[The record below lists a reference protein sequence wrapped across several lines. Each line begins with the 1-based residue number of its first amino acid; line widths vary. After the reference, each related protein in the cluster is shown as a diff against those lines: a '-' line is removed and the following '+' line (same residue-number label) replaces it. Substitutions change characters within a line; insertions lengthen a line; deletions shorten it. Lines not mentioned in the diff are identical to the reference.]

1 MPSMDLLDWIDEYS
15 DPTTVW
21 FLKRLSAND
30 THASGG
36 HQAGPYI
43 PKRFLFAVFPS
54 VDRPHTENPDR
65 SFPLYVDSHSDTR
78 VGRAVWYNQGTRDE
92 TRITRLG
99 GAQSALL
106 DPESTGALA
115 VFVFP
120 DGQGSENSECHVWV
134 CDHETEADLVEE
146 RTGHVEPGEWRIWIP
161 GEAGQQR
168 LRLTDANASCWLDGN
183 DIPAPWLQEFPS
195 GEDIIRKTVELR
207 PLPGISVDRRL
218 LSRRECEFQVFRSVE
233 EATAMPLISDG
244 FSSMS
249 DFVALAQTILQRRRS
264 RAGRSLELHVRELFV
279 EERLREGHDFQYQP
293 ETELKKRP
301 DFLFPNE
308 QRYRDDAYPAERLM
322 MLAVKTTARD
332 RWRQVVTE
340 ADRVKIKHLLTVQ
353 RGVSENQFREMV
365 GAGVKLVVPSP
376 LIHQYPRSV
385 QPHLQTLESFIADVR
400 LLNIG

>member
-1 MPSMDLLDWIDEYS
+1 MPAMDLLDWIDEYS
-15 DPTTVW
+15 ELGAVW

-43 PKRFLFAVFPS
+43 PKRFMFAVFPS
-54 VDRPHTENPDR
+54 VDRPNSVNPDKAF
-65 SFPLYVDSHSDTR
+65 SLYVDSHSDSR
-78 VGRAVWYNQGTRDE
+78 VARAVWYNQGTRDE

-99 GAQSALL
+99 GVQSALL

-115 VFVFP
+115 VFAFP
-120 DGQGSENSECHVWV
+120 KGQGSENSECHVWV

-146 RTGHVEPGEWRIWIP
+146 RTGYVEPGDWRAWIP
-161 GEAGQQR
+161 GETGQQR
-168 LRLTDANASCWLDGN
+168 LSLIDANASCWLDREE
-183 DIPAPWLQEFPS
+183 IPVPWLREFPS
-195 GEDIIRKTVELR
+195 GAKIVRKAVELR
-207 PLPGISVDRRL
+207 PLSGVSVDRRL
-218 LSRRECEFQVFRSVE
+218 LSRRECEFQVFSSVE
-233 EATAMPLISDG
+233 EATTLPLISDG
-244 FSSMS
+244 FSDMA

-264 RAGRSLELHVRELFV
+264 RAGRSLELHVKELFV
-279 EERLREGHDFQYQP
+279 EEQLREGHDFQYQP
-293 ETELKKRP
+293 ETEFKKRP

-308 QRYRDDAYPAERLM
+308 QRYKDDAYPAERLI

-353 RGVSENQFREMV
+353 RGVSENQFREMS
-365 GAGVKLVVPSP
+365 GAGVKLVVPAP
-376 LIHQYPRSV
+376 LVHQYPRSV

-400 LLNIG
+400 LLNMG

>member
-1 MPSMDLLDWIDEYS
+1 MAAMDLLDWIDEYS
-15 DPTTVW
+15 EPDAVW

-43 PKRFLFAVFPS
+43 PKRFMFAVFPS
-54 VDRPHTENPDR
+54 VDRPDSVNPDKLF
-65 SFPLYVDSHSDTR
+65 SLYADSHSDST
-78 VGRAVWYNQGTRDE
+78 VARAVWYNQGTRDE

-99 GAQSALL
+99 GVRSALL

-115 VFVFP
+115 VFAFP
-120 DGQGSENSECHVWV
+120 EGQCSENSECHVWV

-146 RTGHVEPGEWRIWIP
+146 RTGHVEPGDWIVWTP

-168 LRLTDANASCWLDGN
+168 LPLIDANASCWLDREE
-183 DIPAPWLQEFPS
+183 IPALWLQEFPS
-195 GEDIIRKTVELR
+195 GADIVRKTVELR
-207 PLPGISVDRRL
+207 PLPGVSVDRRL
-218 LSRRECEFQVFRSVE
+218 LVRRECEFQVFSSVE
-233 EATAMPLISDG
+233 EATTVPLISDG
-244 FSSMS
+244 FSSMA

-264 RAGRSLELHVRELFV
+264 RAGRSLELHVKELFV
-279 EERLREGHDFQYQP
+279 EELLREGQDFQYQP
-293 ETELKKRP
+293 ETEFKKRP

-308 QRYRDDAYPAERLM
+308 PHYKDDAYPAERLM
-322 MLAVKTTARD
+322 MLAVRTTARD

-340 ADRVKIKHLLTVQ
+340 ADRVETKHLLTVQ

-365 GAGVKLVVPSP
+365 GAGVKLVVPAP
-376 LIHQYPRSV
+376 LVHQYPRSI

-400 LLNIG
+400 LLNMG